1 VGSNWVAVSLLL
13 VEWAIRVA
21 LVLRIIMIRRPVPV
35 ALAWVLVVVWVPIL
49 GILVYLLVGE
59 NRLGRRRVR
68 RFEELTAG
76 MDRKAVALWQHRSE
90 GMDQPLER
98 YDQVANIAFAV
109 GGFPPLKGNRLTL
122 MTDAEA
128 TLEHIIRDIEN
139 AKSHVHMLY
148 YLWMRGGMGVA
159 VGEALVRAAG
169 RGVQCRVL
177 VDAVGSRP
185 FLRSAMAA
193 RLRARG
199 VQVVPAL
206 PVSLLRLPFY
216 RLDLRNHRK
225 LTVIDGRIA
234 YSGSQN
240 INDSTFRSNRRI
252 RTGPWIDASL
262 RIEGPA
268 AQALGVVFLMDW
280 QLDAGENMA
289 DLEAYLPDL
298 GRPAH
303 TESVV
308 QVVPSGP
315 GTAAASPG
323 GPAGGIQQAILTA
336 IYAARE
342 ELIMTSP
349 YFVPDE
355 ATKAALISAAM
366 RGVEVTIIVP
376 ARNDS
381 PLVALASRS
390 HLQDFLDAGVRVA
403 LYRHGLL
410 HAKTLTVDRRIA
422 IVGSANLDARSFY
435 LNFEVTMFIY
445 DDDFS
450 SVVRFMQTGYL
461 DASIELSPQ
470 EWRKRPALT
479 RFAENT
485 VRLMGPLL

>member
-1 VGSNWVAVSLLL
+1 MGSNLAAILILLA
-13 VEWAIRVA
+13 EWAIRIT
-21 LVLRIIMIRRPVPV
+21 LVLRIIMTRRPVPV

-49 GILVYLLVGE
+49 GIIVYLMVGE
-59 NRLGRRRVR
+59 NRLGRRRVK
-68 RFEELTAG
+68 RFEELSAG

-90 GMDQPLER
+90 GMDEPLER
-98 YDQVANIAFAV
+98 YDQVSSIAFAV
-109 GGFPPLKGNRLTL
+109 GGFAPLKGNKLTL
-122 MTDAEA
+122 MADAEG
-128 TLEHIIRDIEN
+128 TLESIIRDIDRAE
-139 AKSHVHMLY
+139 SHVHMLY

-185 FLRSAMAA
+185 FLRSALAA

-199 VQVVPAL
+199 VRIVPSL
-206 PVSLLRLPFY
+206 PVGLLRLPFY

-240 INDSTFRSNRRI
+240 LSDSTFRSNRRI
-252 RTGPWIDASL
+252 RTGPWVDASL

-280 QLDAGENMA
+280 QLDTGEDMS

-298 GRPAH
+298 GKPAQ

-323 GPAGGIQQAILTA
+323 GPAGGIQQAVLTA

-355 ATKAALISAAM
+355 ATKAALIAAAM
-366 RGVEVTIIVP
+366 RGVEVTIIIP

-381 PLVALASRS
+381 PMVALASRS
-390 HLQDFLDAGVRVA
+390 HMQDFLDAGVRVA

-422 IVGSANLDARSFY
+422 VVGSANLDARSFY

-450 SVVRFMQTGYL
+450 SVVRFMQIGYL
-461 DASIELSPQ
+461 DASAEMSAQ
-470 EWRKRPALT
+470 EWRKRPASARL
-479 RFAENT
+479 AENT
-485 VRLMGPLL
+485 VRLLGPLL